1 MYFVTFLL
9 KNLLRRK
16 TRSLLTVLGLAVA
29 VGTMVTLR
37 GVSEGFERSFV
48 ENFERR
54 GVDLVVTASGV
65 PDQLRSDLDQRIAR
79 RIEQIP
85 GVRRATPGLLEL
97 VDVERKGSVLSVL
110 VNGWEPDS
118 PLFNDLTILSG
129 RALCA
134 DDHRA
139 ILLGVSLAENLNKG
153 VGDTVDM
160 QRETFKV
167 AGIYR
172 SYTVFENG
180 GVVME
185 LAELQQLMARPNSV
199 TGITVVLQPSED
211 REARRESVRSTIE
224 SLADERGRRYRIAA
238 QPTRQYVTG
247 SLHIQLAHGM
257 AWLTSAIALVIGA
270 ISMLNTMIMSVMER
284 TKEIGILRAVGWRRF
299 RVVRMV
305 LGEALLLSGV
315 GAVLGIAVAVA
326 VIRILAQVPQTSG
339 FVSGEVAPAVVL
351 EGVLLTLLVALIG
364 GGYPAARAARLLPTE
379 ALRHD

>member
-29 VGTMVTLR
+29 IGTMVTLR

-54 GVDLVVTASGV
+54 GVDLVVTAAGV
-65 PDQLRSDLDQRIAR
+65 PDQLRSDLDQRIAS
-79 RIEQIP
+79 RIEQMP

-97 VDVERKGSVLSVL
+97 VDVERGDSVLSVL
-110 VNGWEPDS
+110 VNGWEPGC
-118 PLFNDLTILSG
+118 PLFDDITILSG
-129 RALCA
+129 RTLQG
-134 DDHRA
+134 DDRRS

-153 VGDTVDM
+153 VGDSVEM

-167 AGIYR
+167 VGVYR

-180 GVVME
+180 GVVMA

-199 TGITVVLQPSED
+199 TGITVVLQPSQD
-211 REARRESVRSTIE
+211 RAGQLDTVRAQIE
-224 SLADERGRRYRIAA
+224 SLRDERGRPYRIAA

-257 AWLTSAIALVIGA
+257 AWLTSLIALVIGA

-284 TKEIGILRAVGWRRF
+284 TKEIGILRAVGWGKL
-299 RVVRMV
+299 RVVRMI
-305 LGEALLLSGV
+305 LGEALLLSSL
-315 GAVLGIAVAVA
+315 GAIVGIAVAVG
-326 VIRILAQVPQTSG
+326 VIRMLAHVPQTSG
-339 FVSGEVAPAVVL
+339 FVSGELAPAVVL
-351 EGVLLTLLVALIG
+351 EGLLLTLLVTLIG
-364 GGYPAARAARLLPTE
+364 GAYPAARAARLLPTE